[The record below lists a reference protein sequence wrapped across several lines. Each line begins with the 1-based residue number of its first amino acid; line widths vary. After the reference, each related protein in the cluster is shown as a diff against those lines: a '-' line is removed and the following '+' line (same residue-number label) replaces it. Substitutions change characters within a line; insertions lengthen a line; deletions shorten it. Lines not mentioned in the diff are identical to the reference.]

1 MLVRHNNINSN
12 EHANPNASL
21 ESGEA
26 TPGAMLQAARI
37 QKGLNEQ
44 EVAEQLHLSQ
54 RWIKDIETNAFSRAP
69 ALIYMRGYLR
79 AYARLVD
86 IPPHEVLAAFDAMGW
101 SESEAVDEQEW
112 LRSMGEKAR
121 KERIFQLYRYLGWG
135 FIGVVIV
142 VILSL
147 LVLWWIHTAKHS
159 TAGTS
164 TIIRPPT
171 SPHASKALPKH
182 QQRTTSLQDLQLHHH
197 RHRGAALNTA
207 AS

>member
-1 MLVRHNNINSN
+1 MLVRHNNINNN

-21 ESGEA
+21 ENGEA
-26 TPGAMLQAARI
+26 TPGAMLQAARM

-86 IPPHEVLAAFDAMGW
+86 VPPHEVLAAFDAMGW
-101 SESEAVDEQEW
+101 SESAAVDEQEW
-112 LRSMGEKAR
+112 LRTMGEKAR
-121 KERIFQLYRYLGWG
+121 KERIYQLYRYIGWG
-135 FIGVVIV
+135 FLGVVII

-147 LVLWWIHTAKHS
+147 LILWWMHAAKHSVQGASNPVLQPNTTPHSSNTLPQMHAASSRSTPHRHAHFIAKHS
-159 TAGTS
+159 TQTS
-164 TIIRPPT
+164 
-171 SPHASKALPKH
+171 
-182 QQRTTSLQDLQLHHH
+182 
-197 RHRGAALNTA
+197 
-207 AS
+207 